1 MKLLEISINE
11 FCKIQASDN
20 VYQEGTALF
29 DKDSSNLIAFIW
41 DDDSNDDLV
50 ELKYYKVVN

>member
-1 MKLLEISINE
+1 MKLLEISAQE
-11 FCKIQASDN
+11 FGKIQARDN

-29 DKDSSNLIAFIW
+29 ERDSSNLIAFIW